1 MLYLSLILVSVI
13 LTALGQLM
21 FRQGM
26 MTINR
31 VHSESGLWH
40 LIGYGLFNGYVLLG
54 FLFFG
59 TGALL
64 WLVVLAKEE
73 VSYAYPISA
82 LGYIVV
88 LVGSYFLFQEQ
99 ITLSR
104 LAGILLIILGV
115 AFIEYSR

>member
-1 MLYLSLILVSVI
+1 MIHLTLILVSVI

-31 VHSESGLWH
+31 MHSQAGLWQ
-40 LIGYGLFNGYVLLG
+40 LIGQGLFNGYVLLG

-64 WLVVLAKEE
+64 WLAVLAKEE
-73 VSYAYPISA
+73 VATPTPFSA

-88 LVGSYFLFQEQ
+88 LGGSYFLFQEQ
-99 ITLSR
+99 ITFSR
-104 LAGILLIILGV
+104 LAGLLLIILGV

>member
-1 MLYLSLILVSVI
+1 MLHIFLILVSVL

-26 MTINR
+26 ATVDRIQPQA
-31 VHSESGLWH
+31 GLWQ

-59 TGALL
+59 SGALL
-64 WLVVLAKEE
+64 WLAVLAKEE
-73 VSYAYPISA
+73 VSYAYPISS

-88 LVGSYFLFQEQ
+88 LAGSYFLFQEH
-99 ITLSR
+99 ITLPR
-104 LAGILLIILGV
+104 LLGIALIILGV
-115 AFIEYSR
+115 ICIEYSR

>member
-1 MLYLSLILVSVI
+1 MLHLTLILVSVV

-26 MTINR
+26 MNINR
-31 VHSESGLWH
+31 IHSQAGLWE
-40 LIGYGLFNGYVLLG
+40 LIGQGLFNGYVLLG

-64 WLVVLAKEE
+64 WLAVLAKEE
-73 VSYAYPISA
+73 VSYAYPISG

-104 LAGILLIILGV
+104 LAGMFLIILGV

>member
-1 MLYLSLILVSVI
+1 MSVL

-26 MTINR
+26 GTINR
-31 VHSESGLWH
+31 INPQAGLWQ
-40 LIGYGLFNGYVLLG
+40 LIGYGLLNGSVLLG

-64 WLVVLAKEE
+64 WLAVLAKEE
-73 VSYAYPISA
+73 VSYAYPISS

-88 LVGSYFLFQEQ
+88 LVGSYLLFQEH
-99 ITLSR
+99 ITLPR
-104 LAGILLIILGV
+104 LLGIFLIILGV